1 MKIVFLGGADEIG
14 ASCTLF
20 QVDGCNILVDCGI
33 RLNRPAQQAIP
44 EFSLLEDVDHLDAI
58 ILTHAHLDHSGALPM
73 IIARYPSTPIY
84 TTIATS
90 RLTQMLLL
98 DAAKIMR
105 DKSMQEGEIPIYEA
119 REIERML
126 GQIVP
131 VNLEEPVTIN
141 KDSNISVRFISAG
154 HILGAISVILT
165 TPDGVVF
172 ITGDISITDQRTV
185 VGAALPKIRPH
196 LLICE
201 STYGGKLHASRDLE
215 ERRLC
220 EMINEV
226 LQNGGK
232 VLIPAFAVGRAQE
245 VILILKSAL
254 IKKQIPET
262 KIYIDGLVR
271 YICDVYVQHPQML
284 TPYLRRLVTHGIPV
298 FGEPDGPAI
307 CVESME
313 MRNKIVESP
322 DPCVIIASSGMLT
335 GGTSPFYAKAL
346 AGDPK
351 NLIAI
356 TGYQDEE
363 SPGRSLLTLAEKGG
377 GTLSLPGYGNIEVKA
392 KVQKYNLSAH
402 ADTEQLLGVV
412 KALKPKNLVL
422 VHGEQEMREELSR
435 RLYGTM
441 WEDQLFLPQKA
452 DAFEKNFYKTTTHV
466 TKVPKKRKTKEAQ
479 IGFGHGKELNRE
491 SLVEMAE
498 FLLGKVPANKVF
510 STYELAYI
518 WYGREPDKEEL
529 SNFAQIIGENPWP
542 FEADIRRPFKYR
554 INPAYFKGGEVQMP
568 ERIALAEVDRRLPE
582 EPTGLYD
589 KSVDKEKKQIS
600 LQFHFPDIAAKK
612 YKDVIDDLTKFTNW
626 AIVIHPY
633 PNKMKLEEKIAELL
647 PKNWKLKRN
656 PSVYLDQKRIQ
667 IIITED
673 SPFDRQ
679 KAQEIQKEY
688 KELTGFELGIVKE
701 QAQKVVKK
709 QIDELEAKLRK
720 WECSDMATAFNII
733 DLAFKGKPFPPTR
746 KSFKTNEDG
755 TQYIELAFI
764 TPKVGERYVD
774 IVEGI
779 SKIVGTEVRIKQTYN
794 LIELQKEIQRL
805 LPHQWQLAENI
816 SLYRD
821 RNLVVIK
828 LQNHPA
834 QEDIDQF
841 SSKMEEFFGL
851 RIEIKTT

>member
-1 MKIVFLGGADEIG
+1 MKITFLGGADEIG

-20 QVDGCNILVDCGI
+20 QVDGCNVLVDCGI

-44 EFSLLEDVDHLDAI
+44 ELSLLEEVDHLDAI

-98 DAAKIMR
+98 DAVKIMR

-119 REIERML
+119 REVERML
-126 GQIVP
+126 AQVVP

-141 KDSNISVRFISAG
+141 KDSNISARFISAG
-154 HILGAISVILT
+154 HILGAVSVILT

-185 VGAALPKIRPH
+185 IGAALPKVRPH

-271 YICDVYVQHPQML
+271 FICDVYTQHPQML
-284 TPYLRRLVTHGIPV
+284 TPYLRRLVNHGTPV

-313 MRNKIVESP
+313 MRHKIAESP

-346 AGDPK
+346 AGDSK

-363 SPGRSLLTLAEKGG
+363 SPGRSLLALAERGG
-377 GTLSLPGYGNIEVKA
+377 GILSLPGYGNIEIKA

-402 ADTEQLLGVV
+402 ADTEQLLGIV

-435 RLYGTM
+435 RLYGIM

-452 DAFEKNFYKTTTHV
+452 DVIEKNFYKTTTHV
-466 TKVPKKRKTKEAQ
+466 TKVPKKKKTKEPQ
-479 IGFGHGKELNRE
+479 IGFGYGKQLNRE

-498 FLLGKVPANKVF
+498 FLLAKVPANKVF

-554 INPAYFKGGEVQMP
+554 INPAYFKGGGVHMP
-568 ERIALAEVDRRLPE
+568 ERIALSEIERRLPSE
-582 EPTGLYD
+582 TGLYD
-589 KSVDKEKKQIS
+589 KSVDREKRQIS
-600 LQFHFPDIAAKK
+600 LQFHFPDIASQK
-612 YKDVIDDLTKFTNW
+612 YKDVIEELTKFTNW
-626 AIVIHPY
+626 TVVIHPY
-633 PNKMKLEEKIAELL
+633 PNKISLELKITELL
-647 PKNWKLKRN
+647 PQDWKLKRN

-673 SPFDRQ
+673 SPFDKQ
-679 KAQEIQKEY
+679 KAQEIQKVY
-688 KELTGFELGIVKE
+688 KEQTGFELTIVKE
-701 QAQKVVKK
+701 HVQKITKK
-709 QIDELEAKLRK
+709 QIDELEAKLKR

-733 DLAFKGKPFPPTR
+733 DLAFKGKPFPPTK
-746 KSFKTNEDG
+746 KSFKTSDDG

-764 TPKVGERYVD
+764 TPKVGERYIN

-779 SKIVGTEVRIKQTYN
+779 SKIVGTDVKIKQTYN

-821 RNLVVIK
+821 KNLVVIK

-841 SSKMEEFFGL
+841 CTKMEEFFGL
-851 RIEIKTT
+851 KIEIKTT